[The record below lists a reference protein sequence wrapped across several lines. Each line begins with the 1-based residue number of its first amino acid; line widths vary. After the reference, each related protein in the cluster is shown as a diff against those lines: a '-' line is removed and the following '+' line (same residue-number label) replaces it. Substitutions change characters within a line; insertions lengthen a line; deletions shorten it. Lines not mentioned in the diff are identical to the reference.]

1 MGTQSNFSVYID
13 KDIYKGEYSDIKE
26 ELKEV
31 FIQIGHNL
39 GWDLKDSNSETV
51 VFKTP
56 FSMRSI
62 GETVTVNYYTNK
74 VFITSVSN
82 QKSVWTTWG
91 KNDENCEKYLSKIVP
106 SVKEY
111 LNSKESN
118 RQSSNKE
125 LLDIIRKDIL
135 EITTNKDLF
144 KLISDNQN
152 KIEKTYLPNFIKIY
166 QFYEEQVNTY
176 NIIYN
181 NINDLEFHTLSSRS
195 IEYSIETIKI
205 YSSTIEVLDV
215 TIKQLFE
222 SYLSEDLINFYTLY
236 NKFEEMGL
244 FLSKGEKLMV
254 RSLNDINENMD
265 SLIGR
270 IDGLVDTMSDMGKTL
285 EEINS
290 GIGVSNLLST
300 INTYQLYKINQNMKR
315 VN

>member
-1 MGTQSNFSVYID
+1 MGTQSNFSVFLD
-13 KDIYKGEYSDIKE
+13 KNIYKGEYSEIKE
-26 ELKEV
+26 ELQDV
-31 FIQIGHNL
+31 FISIGESF
-39 GWDLKDSNSETV
+39 GWELKNCNSETI

-56 FSMRSI
+56 FSLRSNVEI
-62 GETVTVNYYTNK
+62 ITVNYYTNNIT
-74 VFITSVSN
+74 ITSELTKN
-82 QKSVWTTWG
+82 LWG
-91 KNDENCEKYLSKIVP
+91 KNDDHCKRYLNEIVP
-106 SVKEY
+106 SVIDY
-111 LNSKESN
+111 LNNKESN
-118 RQSSNKE
+118 RQSSYKE
-125 LLDIIRKDIL
+125 VLDIIRKDIV
-135 EITTNKDLF
+135 EIPTNKDLF

-152 KIEKTYLPNFIKIY
+152 KIEKTYIPNFIKIY
-166 QFYEEQVNTY
+166 QYYEEQVNTY
-176 NIIYN
+176 NVIYN

-195 IEYSIETIKI
+195 IESSIETIKI

-254 RSLNDINENMD
+254 RSLNDINDNMD

-300 INTYQLYKINQNMKR
+300 INTYQLYKINQNSKR
-315 VN
+315 IN

>member
-1 MGTQSNFSVYID
+1 MGTQSNFSVFLD
-13 KDIYKGEYSDIKE
+13 KNIYKGEYSDIKE
-26 ELKEV
+26 ELQDV
-31 FIQIGHNL
+31 FISIGESF
-39 GWDLKDSNSETV
+39 GWELKNCNSETI

-56 FSMRSI
+56 FNFRSI
-62 GETVTVNYYTNK
+62 GETVTVNYLTNNIS
-74 VFITSVSN
+74 ITSVSN
-82 QKSVWTTWG
+82 QKSVMTTWG
-91 KNDENCEKYLSKIVP
+91 KNDDNCRNYLNEIVP
-106 SVKEY
+106 SVINY
-111 LNSKESN
+111 LDNKESK
-118 RQSSNKE
+118 RQSSYKE
-125 LLDIIRKDIL
+125 VLDVIRKDIV
-135 EITTNKDLF
+135 EIPTNKDLF
-144 KLISDNQN
+144 KLVSDNQN
-152 KIEKTYLPNFIKIY
+152 KIEKTYIPNFIKIY
-166 QFYEEQVNTY
+166 QYYEEQVNTY
-176 NIIYN
+176 NVIYN

-195 IEYSIETIKI
+195 IESSIETIKI

-254 RSLNDINENMD
+254 RSLNDINDNMD

-300 INTYQLYKINQNMKR
+300 INTYQLYKINQNSKR
-315 VN
+315 IN